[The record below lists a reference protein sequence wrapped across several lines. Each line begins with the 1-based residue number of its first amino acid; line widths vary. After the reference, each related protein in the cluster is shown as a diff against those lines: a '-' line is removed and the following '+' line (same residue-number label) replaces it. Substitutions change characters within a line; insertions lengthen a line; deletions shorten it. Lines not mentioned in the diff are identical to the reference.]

1 MTAEDF
7 LESSHKLRVQQQV
20 SREEEEDNA
29 DDLEVQ
35 EFNNLRQAS
44 CWNIKLAT
52 NASTSRACYQH
63 VTRSKPRFHGLSLG
77 VGRTETL
84 GTRLEEECV
93 GAKYKLF
100 NSYHFFSFELLLIG

>member
-20 SREEEEDNA
+20 AREEEEDNA
-29 DDLEVQ
+29 DDLELQ

-84 GTRLEEECV
+84 GTSV

>member
-20 SREEEEDNA
+20 AREEEEDNA

-44 CWNIKLAT
+44 CWNIKL
-52 NASTSRACYQH
+52 
-63 VTRSKPRFHGLSLG
+63 
-77 VGRTETL
+77 
-84 GTRLEEECV
+84 
-93 GAKYKLF
+93 
-100 NSYHFFSFELLLIG
+100 

>member
-20 SREEEEDNA
+20 AREEEEDKA

-44 CWNIKLAT
+44 CRSRKLGT
-52 NASTSRACYQH
+52 NASLLWACHQH
-63 VTRSKPRFHGLSLG
+63 MT
-77 VGRTETL
+77 
-84 GTRLEEECV
+84 
-93 GAKYKLF
+93 
-100 NSYHFFSFELLLIG
+100 

>member
-20 SREEEEDNA
+20 AREEEEDKA

-44 CWNIKLAT
+44 C
-52 NASTSRACYQH
+52 
-63 VTRSKPRFHGLSLG
+63 
-77 VGRTETL
+77 
-84 GTRLEEECV
+84 
-93 GAKYKLF
+93 
-100 NSYHFFSFELLLIG
+100 